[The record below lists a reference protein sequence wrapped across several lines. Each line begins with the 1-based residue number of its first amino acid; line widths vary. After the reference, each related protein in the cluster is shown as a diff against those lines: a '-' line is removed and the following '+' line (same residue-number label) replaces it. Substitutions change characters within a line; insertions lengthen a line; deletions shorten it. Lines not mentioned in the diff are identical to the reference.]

1 MKSVLQMNTT
11 MIRWMIGWC
20 ALVGNGASGWIF
32 LPPSAHS
39 RTATTSSPS
48 SSSSRF
54 LVHGSSTP
62 TKSTTTST
70 TILRMG
76 LLDSLS
82 NFLHDREG
90 DFVRLESTTG
100 TEGES
105 FGPGPALLLY
115 NVPSGLLDEELI
127 DMLEDGAPVATER
140 GISLAR
146 LRTSDATPV
155 LDQSLQDALEQVVAT
170 AGHYKNN
177 DSKTNPEIMSTDAGI
192 LASVPVLFFS
202 GFSNAEM
209 MASYNIIG
217 EEIYQ
222 EVGGQ
227 VTAACAKAVPN
238 AMNKPLRQVLDE
250 ISGDHQDAMRQDAVG
265 KDNL

>member
-1 MKSVLQMNTT
+1 
-11 MIRWMIGWC
+11 
-20 ALVGNGASGWIF
+20 
-32 LPPSAHS
+32 
-39 RTATTSSPS
+39 
-48 SSSSRF
+48 
-54 LVHGSSTP
+54 
-62 TKSTTTST
+62 
-70 TILRMG
+70 MG

-90 DFVRLESTTG
+90 DFIPLESTTG

-127 DMLEDGAPVATER
+127 EMLEDGAPVASQR

-146 LRTSDATPV
+146 LSTNDATPV

-170 AGHYKNN
+170 GNN
-177 DSKTNPEIMSTDAGI
+177 NSNNPTTSTSSPELLSTDAGI

-202 GFSNAEM
+202 GFSDAEM

-238 AMNKPLRQVLDE
+238 AMNKPLRQVLEE
-250 ISGDHQDAMRQDAVG
+250 ISGDHQDAMRQDAVRE
-265 KDNL
+265 DNS